1 MTVHQDQ
8 QYINA
13 LVNNDTLL
21 LKQLYDKYS
30 GKIKNMVL
38 KNNGTEADAADI
50 FQDALLDIFQRAKDK
65 GFVLTCPLDAY
76 LYLVCKNKWIN
87 KLNKKASSGVTF
99 TDTEGYNHTED
110 VFNNAAILQNQHER
124 TILLAQKFK
133 ELGEGCRELLELS
146 WTGISMMEV
155 AEKLQNSYSYIKKK
169 KSECMGKLIAL
180 VKKSPGFSNLQW

>member
-1 MTVHQDQ
+1 MTAHQDQ
-8 QYINA
+8 QYIDA

-21 LKQLYDKYS
+21 LKQLYEKYS
-30 GKIKNMVL
+30 GKIKNMIL
-38 KNNGTEADAADI
+38 KNNGTDADAADI
-50 FQDALLDIFQRAKDK
+50 FQDALLDIYQRAKDK

-87 KLNKKASSGVTF
+87 KLNKKANSGVTF

-124 TILLAQKFK
+124 GILLAQKFK

-180 VKKSPGFSNLQW
+180 VKKSPEFSNLQW

>member
-1 MTVHQDQ
+1 MTAHQDQ
-8 QYINA
+8 QYIEA

-21 LKQLYDKYS
+21 LKQLYEKYA

-38 KNNGTEADAADI
+38 KNNGTDADAADI
-50 FQDALLDIFQRAKDK
+50 FQDALLDIYQRAKDK

-87 KLNKKASSGVTF
+87 KLNKKANSGVTF

-124 TILLAQKFK
+124 GILLAQKFK

-180 VKKSPGFSNLQW
+180 VKKSPEFSNLQW

>member
-1 MTVHQDQ
+1 MTTHQDQ
-8 QYINA
+8 QYIEA

-21 LKQLYDKYS
+21 LKQLYEKYA
-30 GKIKNMVL
+30 GKIKNMIL
-38 KNNGTEADAADI
+38 KNNGNDADAADI
-50 FQDALLDIFQRAKDK
+50 FQDALLDIYQRAKDK

-76 LYLVCKNKWIN
+76 LYLVCKNRWIN
-87 KLNKKASSGVTF
+87 KLNKKANSGVTF

-110 VFNNAAILQNQHER
+110 VFNNAAILQNQQER
-124 TILLAQKFK
+124 GILLAQKFK

-180 VKKSPGFSNLQW
+180 VKKSPEFSNLQW

>member
-1 MTVHQDQ
+1 MTAHQDQ
-8 QYINA
+8 QYIEA
-13 LVNNDTLL
+13 LVNNNSLL
-21 LKQLYDKYS
+21 LKELYEKYC
-30 GKIKNMVL
+30 GKIRNMVL
-38 KNNGTEADAADI
+38 KNNGSDADAADI
-50 FQDALLDIFQRAKDK
+50 FQDALLDIYQRAKDK

-99 TDTEGYNHTED
+99 ADTEGYNYGED
-110 VFNNAAILQNQHER
+110 VFNNAAILQNQHNR
-124 TILLAQKFK
+124 NVLLAQKFK

-169 KSECMGKLIAL
+169 KSECMGKLVAL
-180 VKKSPGFSNLQW
+180 VKKSPEFANLQW

>member
-1 MTVHQDQ
+1 MTAHQDQ
-8 QYINA
+8 QYIDA
-13 LVNNDTLL
+13 LVDNNTLL
-21 LKQLYDKYS
+21 LKDLYEKYS

-38 KNNGTEADAADI
+38 KNNGTDADAADI
-50 FQDALLDIFQRAKDK
+50 FQDALLDIYQRAKDK

-87 KLNKKASSGVTF
+87 KLNKKAVSRVTF
-99 TDTEGYNHTED
+99 TDTEGYNHSED

-124 TILLAQKFK
+124 GILLAHKFK
-133 ELGEGCRELLELS
+133 ELGDGCRELLELS

-180 VKKSPGFSNLQW
+180 VKKSPEFVNLQW

>member
-1 MTVHQDQ
+1 MSAHKDQ
-8 QYINA
+8 QYIEA
-13 LVNNDTLL
+13 LLNNNTLL
-21 LKQLYDKYS
+21 LKELYEKYS
-30 GKIKNMVL
+30 GKIRAMVVKNS
-38 KNNGTEADAADI
+38 GTTTDAADI
-50 FQDALLDIFQRAKDK
+50 FQDALLDIYQRAKHK

-87 KLNKKASSGVTF
+87 KLNKKGNSTVTF
-99 TDTEGYNHTED
+99 TDTEGYNYTED
-110 VFNNAAILQNQHER
+110 VFTSAAISQNQHER
-124 TILLAQKFK
+124 TILVAQKFK

-180 VKKSPGFSNLQW
+180 VKKSPEFSNLQW